1 MFDLYRIIRY
11 RYCRLLGLGVLTL
24 GLAACTGFAQK
35 NAEVYRY
42 LARGNPQLALQALE
56 KAGYGS
62 RRDKVLYEL
71 DKAMLLRL
79 TGDYA
84 GSNELFESAKQKMQR
99 LSATSI
105 TENLAAVTVNETGR
119 SYAGQPYEQLL
130 LYAYK
135 TLNYLALG
143 EINSAR
149 VEVLQAD
156 VKMRQWTAAAEWQGI
171 DASVFMRYL
180 SGIVFELTEEW
191 SEALI
196 AYRQAFEILQK
207 NNLQTPVY
215 LQQDLLRL
223 TQRLGLTDEYR
234 RYREF
239 FPAAANIDVEKV
251 QEQCEVILIFHQGLV
266 SRLYEQS
273 ITNFSP
279 HIRQH
284 IRIAVPVYPFDTPVI
299 SHAQLRIAD
308 QSRTTDML
316 QNVDQLARNNLES
329 RTPGIIARAM
339 ARVVTKKAAAKSA
352 GEQDA
357 FAGLLV
363 DLTGILIEQAD
374 TRSWTTLPATIQIAR
389 ISMPAGEYRVQVIV
403 AGGAENIGSDSSVE
417 RMISLAPKQKTVLSV
432 HEFAI

>member
-1 MFDLYRIIRY
+1 
-11 RYCRLLGLGVLTL
+11 LLGLGVLTL
-24 GLAACTGFAQK
+24 GLTACAGFAQK
-35 NAEVYRY
+35 NAEVYRH
-42 LARGNPQLALQALE
+42 LAHGNPQLALQALE
-56 KAGYGS
+56 KAGYGNY
-62 RRDKVLYEL
+62 RDKILYEL
-71 DKAMLLRL
+71 DKGMLLRL

-99 LSATSI
+99 LSATSV
-105 TENLAAVTVNETGR
+105 TENLAAVTINETGR

-191 SEALI
+191 SDALI

-207 NNLQTPVY
+207 NNLQAPVY

-239 FPAAANIDVEKV
+239 FPAAADFDIKKV

-279 HIRQH
+279 HIHQH
-284 IRIAVPVYPFDTPVI
+284 IRIAVPVYPFTTPPI

-308 QSRTTDML
+308 QSQTTDIL
-316 QNVDQLARNNLES
+316 QNVDQLARNNIEL

-339 ARVVTKKAAAKSA
+339 VRVVAKKAAAKSA

-363 DLTGILIEQAD
+363 DLTGILVEQAD
-374 TRSWTTLPATIQIAR
+374 TRSWTSLPATIQIAR
-389 ISMPAGEYRVQVIV
+389 VRVPAGEYRVQVIT
-403 AGGAENIGSDSSVE
+403 GGTENIGSDFKFE